1 MQSSSPWVDW
11 NRDSKDK
18 QTWGEV
24 LREMLPEKG
33 KIFLKAGMSCVF
45 EEPGKIRFGR
55 TES

>member
-1 MQSSSPWVDW
+1 MQSSSSWVDW
-11 NRDSKDK
+11 SRDSKDK

-45 EEPGKIRFGR
+45 VEPGKIRFGR